1 LQDIII
7 NIYFC
12 MSEPNSLIMIIY
24 KFGGASVSSPATIEN
39 LAAIVSECDNKLFI
53 VISAFGKTTN
63 ALEEILAGWISGNDD
78 RFEKLEKLK
87 DYHHEIISGLFP
99 AGTHIAENEVDE
111 LFGKLEEKLRGN
123 PSESYDYEYDQIV
136 SAGELLSTKI
146 VSLFLES
153 RKIKNQW
160 VDARKWLITDHT
172 FREANVDFE
181 ESRVKIEQ
189 VISGSGHRIFITQ
202 GFIGGTI
209 DGHVTT
215 LGREGSDYT
224 AAIAASL
231 LDGEKL
237 VVWKDVPGILTAD
250 PYYFPEAEKLDEI
263 SYQEAIE
270 LSFYGAKVIHPKTI
284 KPLQNKNIPLYVKSF
299 ADPEGSGTIIHD
311 INIKMTKPV
320 LIIKNQQVLVSLAPR
335 DFSFVVEDCLS
346 RIFALFFKYRMKVNL
361 LQHSAISFTI
371 CMDNN
376 GPFVRDLLEE
386 LRTDYRVLY
395 NEGLELVTIR
405 HYNTGSIEKY
415 IRERDLLVEQ
425 RSRNTVM
432 FVVR

>member
-1 LQDIII
+1 
-7 NIYFC
+7 
-12 MSEPNSLIMIIY
+12 MIIY
-24 KFGGASVSSPATIEN
+24 KFGGASVSSPATIAN
-39 LAAIVSECDNKLFI
+39 LAAIVSECESDLFI

-63 ALEEILAGWISGNDD
+63 ALEDILADWISGSSD

-87 DYHHEIISGLFP
+87 HYHLEIIGGLFP
-99 AGTHIAENEVDE
+99 SDAHPVEAEVNE
-111 LFGKLEEKLRGN
+111 LFGRLQEKLRGK
-123 PSESYDYEYDQIV
+123 PPGDYDYEYDQVV
-136 SAGELLSTKI
+136 SSGELLSTRI
-146 VSLFLES
+146 VSLYLGN
-153 RKIKNQW
+153 RKIRNQW
-160 VDARKWLITDHT
+160 VDAREWLITDNT

-181 ESRVKIEQ
+181 ESRIKLTRL
-189 VISGSGHRIFITQ
+189 ISASAYRIFITQ

-224 AAIAASL
+224 AAVAAGL

-250 PYYFPEAEKLDEI
+250 PYYFPEAEKLEEI

-299 ADPEGSGTIIHD
+299 AEPGGAGTIIHD
-311 INIKMTKPV
+311 VNIRVIKPV
-320 LIIKNQQVLVSLAPR
+320 LIIKHHQVLVSLTPR
-335 DFSFVVEDCLS
+335 DFSFVIEDRLS
-346 RIFALFFKYRMKVNL
+346 RIFALFFRYRMKVNL

-371 CMDNN
+371 CMDNK

-386 LRTDYRVLY
+386 LRTDFRVLY

-405 HYNTGSIEKY
+405 HYNDEAIDKY
-415 IRERDLLVEQ
+415 TRGRDLLVEQ
-425 RSRNTVM
+425 RSRSTVM